1 MSPSP
6 LPPDSTGSSPH
17 AAGGP
22 ATPVSP
28 AEAPGA
34 LVRVCPYCRESVHAH
49 AERCR
54 HCQSYLSEI
63 GRQRALR
70 EWLSSA
76 GLPNVDVGRPGCLG
90 LTLPGA
96 ALFAVAAYFGAQ
108 GAFALMARQPALLQA
123 AVGAA
128 GAILALAFFRVRR
141 KD

>member
-6 LPPDSTGSSPH
+6 LPPDS
-17 AAGGP
+17 GGP
-22 ATPVSP
+22 AAAVPT
-28 AEAPGA
+28 AETPGA

-49 AERCR
+49 AEKCP
-54 HCQSYLSEI
+54 HCHSYLSEI

-76 GLPNVDVGRPGCLG
+76 GLPNVEVGRPGCLG

-108 GAFALMARQPALLQA
+108 GAFALLARQPALLQA
-123 AVGAA
+123 AVGIA
-128 GAILALAFFRVRR
+128 GAIVALAFFRVRR
-141 KD
+141 ED

>member
-1 MSPSP
+1 MSSS
-6 LPPDSTGSSPH
+6 LPPPSAPADPPQN
-17 AAGGP
+17 AGNPPG
-22 ATPVSP
+22 PVSP
-28 AEAPGA
+28 AEPPGA

-54 HCQSYLSEI
+54 HCHSYLSEI

-108 GAFALMARQPALLQA
+108 GAFALLARQPALLQA
-123 AVGAA
+123 AVGAV
-128 GAILALAFFRVRR
+128 GAILAFTFFRTRR
-141 KD
+141 